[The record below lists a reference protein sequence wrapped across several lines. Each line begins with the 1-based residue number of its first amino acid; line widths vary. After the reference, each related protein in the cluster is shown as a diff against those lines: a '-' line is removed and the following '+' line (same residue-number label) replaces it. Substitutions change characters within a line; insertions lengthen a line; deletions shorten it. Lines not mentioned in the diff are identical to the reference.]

1 MTRYDERPDTLSAMS
16 NHLSEPSATTTPA
29 APSSR
34 PPFDPNAEAVVLRSM
49 EIMGGS
55 PLEAF
60 HADFHEVY
68 HPECVNHEAEAEPPA
83 TRGRGPEAM
92 YATAQWLQAAYAD
105 LNWEIHEVLVER
117 DLVAVHCTMS
127 GRHHGD
133 FVTYTKDGAVGDV
146 FPPTG
151 KRFATTQSHWFRVRD
166 GKVVEHWANRDDLGT
181 AQQLGWV
188 PPTPPYLLRMALGK
202 RRARRRERAAA

>member
-1 MTRYDERPDTLSAMS
+1 MT
-16 NHLSEPSATTTPA
+16 NHLSDKRPPMTPT

-34 PPFDPNAEAVVLRSM
+34 ALFDPNAEAVVLRSI
-49 EIMGGS
+49 ELMGGGL
-55 PLEAF
+55 LEE
-60 HADFHEVY
+60 FHELF
-68 HPECVNHEAEAEPPA
+68 HPECVNHEAKAEPPA
-83 TRGRGPEAM
+83 ARGRGPEAM

-105 LNWEIHEVLVER
+105 LTWEIHEVLVER

-127 GRHHGD
+127 GHQVGD
-133 FVTYTKDGAVGDV
+133 FVTYIEDGAVGDV

-151 KRFATTQSHWFRVRD
+151 NHFATTQSHWFRVCD

-188 PPTPPYLLRMALGK
+188 PPTPPYLLRMARAK

>member
-1 MTRYDERPDTLSAMS
+1 MTPT
-16 NHLSEPSATTTPA
+16 

-34 PPFDPNAEAVVLRSM
+34 ALFDPNAEAVVLRSI
-49 EIMGGS
+49 ELMGGGL
-55 PLEAF
+55 LEE
-60 HADFHEVY
+60 FHELI
-68 HPECVNHEAEAEPPA
+68 HPECVNHEAKAEPPA
-83 TRGRGPEAM
+83 ARGRGPEAM

-105 LNWEIHEVLVER
+105 LTWEIHEVLVER

-127 GRHHGD
+127 GHQVGD
-133 FVTYTKDGAVGDV
+133 FVTYTEDGAVGDV

-151 KRFATTQSHWFRVRD
+151 NHFATTQSHWFRVCD

-188 PPTPPYLLRMALGK
+188 PPTPPYLLRMARAK